1 MAINRIQDHN
11 ILLIF
16 GHKFFIRRSFT
27 ICSVFLDKCIS
38 CDFCDYLK
46 PLLLI
51 PFRSGRNGQSF
62 SYRYANRYQNTPRST
77 SGQISGRFKP
87 FRSFQTISANF
98 GRDVNSSRYMIQLV
112 KKKKK
117 KKKKKKTNKQTNKGS
132 NDAGLPFA

>member
-1 MAINRIQDHN
+1 MHKHQLGCYQYINWRHKWSVILGKVVKPFLMAINRIQDHN

-98 GRDVNSSRYMIQLV
+98 GRDVNSSRYMI
-112 KKKKK
+112 
-117 KKKKKKTNKQTNKGS
+117 
-132 NDAGLPFA
+132 